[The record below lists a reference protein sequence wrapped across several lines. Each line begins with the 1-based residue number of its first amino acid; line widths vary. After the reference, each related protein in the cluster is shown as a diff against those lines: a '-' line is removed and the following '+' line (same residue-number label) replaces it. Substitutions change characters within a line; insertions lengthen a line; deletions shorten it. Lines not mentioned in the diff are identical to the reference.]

1 MNSQFAPL
9 EDYQT
14 LLAKIDMPLITQYIS
29 IHEIK
34 SVIAAC
40 QAKEKRL
47 RRLPAWLV
55 VLLSIMK
62 GIYCRESWP
71 AVFAKICLIPCF
83 QTGFN
88 LAKLPDKSA
97 LCLARYRLGV
107 RPMVML
113 FKTICRPFA
122 TEGTPGAFL
131 YGFRLVAIDGTYE
144 TIADTEHNASY
155 FGRHRNGKGRE
166 DSAFPQFQ
174 AFFLSECST
183 HVIFDAVITPFRSNQ
198 HKYFRR
204 LLRSVTADMLLMFD
218 RGLFSYDSFRAMHDK
233 NIPFLT
239 PARRD
244 MKLEPVRYL
253 SDGSFIAHIKSWKN
267 NGWNKDPVVP
277 VRVVSYTLDDPVRNP
292 EKQTFRLITS
302 LMDPTLYDAM
312 TLIATYHQ
320 RWEIEIAIDE
330 IDTHQRLPWVPF
342 RSQKPVGV
350 IQEFYS
356 LLLAYFVLCV
366 VRFESA
372 LALDQSPQRLSFI
385 NTLRLIQHLGPISQM
400 YGNAFHFQLL
410 PLIHQWQAYFQL
422 PPRENRIN
430 PRVVKRKRNKFRRK
444 KRSDKSILVA
454 PIEEVVRLV

>member
-1 MNSQFAPL
+1 V
-9 EDYQT
+9 
-14 LLAKIDMPLITQYIS
+14 
-29 IHEIK
+29 IH
-34 SVIAAC
+34 SC
-40 QAKEKRL
+40 QAEEKRL

-55 VLLSIMK
+55 TLLCIMK
-62 GIYCRESWP
+62 GLYCRESFP
-71 AVFAKICLIPCF
+71 AVFAKICLLPCL

-88 LAKLPDKSA
+88 LSKLPDKSA

-107 RPMVML
+107 GPIVML
-113 FKTICRPFA
+113 FKTICRPLA
-122 TEGTPGAFL
+122 TLETPGAFL

-204 LLRSVTADMLLMFD
+204 LLRSVTGEMLLMFD
-218 RGLFSYDSFRAMHDK
+218 RGLYSYDSFRAMADK

-267 NGWNKDPVVP
+267 KGWNKDPVVP
-277 VRVVSYTLDDPVRNP
+277 VRVITYTLDDPVRNP
-292 EKQTFRLITS
+292 EKQDFRLITS
-302 LMDPTLYDAM
+302 LIDPTLYEAL
-312 TLIATYHQ
+312 TLIDAYHQ

-342 RSQKPVGV
+342 RSQKPVGI

-356 LLLAYFVLCV
+356 LLLAYFVLCA
-366 VRFESA
+366 VRHESA
-372 LALDQSPQRLSFI
+372 MALDQSPQRLSFI
-385 NTLRLIQHLGPISQM
+385 NTVRLIQQLSPISQILWDS
-400 YGNAFHFQLL
+400 FQSQLL
-410 PLIHQWQAYFQL
+410 NLVNQWQAYFQL
-422 PPRENRIN
+422 PLRENRIN

-454 PIEEVVRLV
+454 PIREVVRLV

>member
-1 MNSQFAPL
+1 
-9 EDYQT
+9 
-14 LLAKIDMPLITQYIS
+14 LAKIDIPLITQFIPLQ
-29 IHEIK
+29 EIK

-55 VLLSIMK
+55 ALLCVMR
-62 GIYCRESWP
+62 GIYCRESFP
-71 AVFAKICLIPCF
+71 AVPAKICLIPCL
-83 QTGFN
+83 QTGFD
-88 LAKLPDKSA
+88 LSKLPDKSA

-107 RPMVML
+107 RPIVML
-113 FKTICRPFA
+113 FKKICRPLA
-122 TEGTPGAFL
+122 TIGTPGAFL
-131 YGFRLVAIDGTYE
+131 YGLRLVAIDGTYE
-144 TIADTEHNASY
+144 TIADTEHNAY
-155 FGRHRNGKGRE
+155 CFGRHRNGKGRQ

-204 LLRSVTADMLLMFD
+204 LLRSVTKEMLLMFD
-218 RGLFSYDSFRAMHDK
+218 RGLYSYDSFRAMADK

-244 MKLEPVRYL
+244 LKLEPVCYL

-277 VRVVSYTLDDPVRNP
+277 VRVITYTLNDPVRNP
-292 EKQTFRLITS
+292 EKQDFRLITS
-302 LMDPTLYDAM
+302 LTDPALYDGMA
-312 TLIATYHQ
+312 LIGAYHQ

-356 LLLAYFVLCV
+356 LLLAYFVLCA
-366 VRFESA
+366 VRHESA
-372 LALDQSPQRLSFI
+372 LELGKSPQRLSFI
-385 NTLRLIQHLGPISQM
+385 NPLRLIRQLGPISQLLWEP
-400 YGNAFHFQLL
+400 FQFQLL
-410 PLIHQWQAYFQL
+410 NLIKQWQAYFQL

-444 KRSDKSILVA
+444 KRTDKSILVP
-454 PIEEVVRLV
+454 PIGEVVRLL